1 MFSPSK
7 FRLADNRTC
16 RTTAALLIASA
27 GALFFLADQKLRKG
41 PRQNPKEEKLG
52 TIGGPRSSLAVAVS
66 WSGYFSEVDFI
77 FPFAIRQVDPPGSAS
92 RSPSSRRCHLENAL
106 REVSKPRRQCP
117 LHKRASATGRRE
129 WNQGKA
135 PDFPTGLWTF
145 LRGGEWI
152 SPQCLGNLAPV
163 TSAHTGYSQQFC
175 SRQMLQISDHL
186 IPGQV

>member
-1 MFSPSK
+1 MSDNCSAPDRICRSAVFFSRSEASEGTAAKPQRRKTWNYRRATEFVSSRCFMERLLQRGRLYIPFRYSPS
-7 FRLADNRTC
+7 R
-16 RTTAALLIASA
+16 
-27 GALFFLADQKLRKG
+27 
-41 PRQNPKEEKLG
+41 
-52 TIGGPRSSLAVAVS
+52 
-66 WSGYFSEVDFI
+66 
-77 FPFAIRQVDPPGSAS
+77 PPGSAS

-117 LHKRASATGRRE
+117 LHKRASAIGRRE

-135 PDFPTGLWTF
+135 PDFQTGLWTF